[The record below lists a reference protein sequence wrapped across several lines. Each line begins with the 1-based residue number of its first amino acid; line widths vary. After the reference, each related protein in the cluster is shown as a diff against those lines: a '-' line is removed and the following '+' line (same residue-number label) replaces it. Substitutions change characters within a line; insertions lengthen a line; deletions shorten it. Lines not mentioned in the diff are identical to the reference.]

1 MEFLSKKWFDMKE
14 KVPDKETLS
23 STYKASV
30 VDLSSYLDSLNMEVV
45 Y

>member
-1 MEFLSKKWFDMKE
+1 MNE

-30 VDLSSYLDSLNMEVV
+30 VDLGSYLDSLKYGSGLIGLNNCK
-45 Y
+45 